1 VQCTSS
7 EYRESFLEAQNELI
21 FAAMEA
27 GHQQYES
34 IVKMPVQKLNDY
46 LKWKTKL
53 EKEKEKLMDESQG
66 ITKIQV

>member
-7 EYRESFLEAQNELI
+7 EYRQSFIEAQNELI

-34 IVKMPVQKLNDY
+34 IVKMPVSKLTEY
-46 LKWKTKL
+46 LKWKSNL
-53 EKEKEKLMDESQG
+53 EKEKEKLMNDAQDKVT
-66 ITKIQV
+66 I

>member
-1 VQCTSS
+1 MQCTNS
-7 EYRESFLEAQNELI
+7 EYRDTFLETQNELI

-27 GHQQYES
+27 GNQQYES

-53 EKEKEKLMDESQG
+53 NKEREAKLNESNDQ
-66 ITKIQV
+66 III